1 MYKFFES
8 FFCFNPRP
16 HAEGDQDNHS
26 ANKISGKVSI
36 HALTRRATAINATAK
51 QIELCFNPR
60 PHAEGDAMP
69 KKPTTKHNWFQS
81 TPSRGGRRAKILQ
94 NQQKTSFNPRPH
106 AEGDARSSWCADGLN
121 CFNPRPHAEGDI
133 FFVLTEVSHPFI
145 SAI

>member
-106 AEGDARSSWCADGLN
+106 AEGDGSWATRYLPTPWFQSTPSRGGRLMLQLPLQQDW
-121 CFNPRPHAEGDI
+121 
-133 FFVLTEVSHPFI
+133 
-145 SAI
+145 